1 MQDLYEEGRGGERRI
16 VMVGDR
22 KEGSKQEC
30 GVTRRAQERER
41 ERDERNKRRL
51 RGRGRER
58 RVDTQE
64 LEVEERENSDLTHRE
79 GCKSCAS
86 ALRYMSR
93 DSRRSA
99 TTLAG

>member
-41 ERDERNKRRL
+41 ERRA
-51 RGRGRER
+51 
-58 RVDTQE
+58 
-64 LEVEERENSDLTHRE
+64 EREKNER
-79 GCKSCAS
+79 
-86 ALRYMSR
+86 
-93 DSRRSA
+93 
-99 TTLAG
+99 